1 MCSSDL
7 EEFTQNYLY
16 GLSRG
21 RKAPVKSFL
30 MDSRVVVGVGNIYA
44 NEALYRSGIHPL
56 RQAGRI
62 SLARYNKLVGAVR
75 AVLGEAIA
83 DGGTTLRDF
92 VGGDGRPG
100 YFRQQLAV
108 YGRGGQ
114 PCKGCGNP
122 LREVRLAQ
130 RTTVYC
136 PSCQR

>member
-1 MCSSDL
+1 MVNL
-7 EEFTQNYLY
+7 NRRHFVG
-16 GLSRG
+16 GLSGLVLGFNLPGCRTVM
-21 RKAPVKSFL
+21 P
-30 MDSRVVVGVGNIYA
+30 
-44 NEALYRSGIHPL
+44 PL
-56 RQAGRI
+56 DTTV
-62 SLARYNKLVGAVR
+62 S
-75 AVLGEAIA
+75 LGEAIA

-114 PCKGCGNP
+114 PCRGCGNR